1 MTRRAIVR
9 SLGSAALLC
18 VVLQAGC
25 SKDSAEEARKRGAA
39 SGGGNESTPPGDASG
54 SPHGGAPG
62 MAGGSPHGDMPA
74 LGGSLGN
81 TTEATDGDALPLKL
95 TGLGSAAE
103 LQREL
108 GKLQSKADAATFERA
123 FRLTFTTDKMK
134 RGYGEAS
141 DLLAPFTA
149 ANPKFAPAYR
159 TLAYAKFNM
168 NITEPDEPLK
178 LYEKSV
184 QIDPQYGEAHYAIAF
199 MYTLVDPQKGVE
211 HFKKAMALGVPDERN
226 IGPNFYPHAL
236 ETQ

>member
-1 MTRRAIVR
+1 MTRRRRLRI
-9 SLGSAALLC
+9 LEIAALAC
-18 VVLQAGC
+18 WVLQAGC
-25 SKDSAEEARKRGAA
+25 SKDSGEEARQHGTA
-39 SGGGNESTPPGDASG
+39 SEAGRESAPPDG
-54 SPHGGAPG
+54 
-62 MAGGSPHGDMPA
+62 AGGSPHGSMPA
-74 LGGSLGN
+74 LGGSLGS
-81 TTEATDGDALPLKL
+81 TTEPTDGNALPLKL

-108 GKLQSKADAATFERA
+108 GKLKSKDDAAAFERA
-123 FRLTFTTDKMK
+123 FRLTFTTDNAQ
-134 RGYGEAS
+134 RGYGEAG
-141 DLLAPFTA
+141 DLLAALTA

-168 NITEPDEPLK
+168 NITEPSEPIA

-199 MYTLVDPQKGVE
+199 MYTMVDPRKGAE

-236 ETQ
+236 ETP